1 MVRYIVA
8 ILGLLL
14 VVGGLAGI
22 KASQISGLIEAGEA
36 FAKAGP
42 PPESVSSDVAREL
55 SWEGTLSAVG
65 TIAAAKGVAVSNDSP
80 GVVKRIA
87 FESGQMAKAGQ
98 VLVELDTGVE
108 RAQLATAQARKELA
122 EQNIQRTRSL
132 FQSGGLSR
140 SQLDADES
148 ALKGAQAE
156 VAGLQA
162 QIDRK
167 VVRAPFTGR
176 LGIRAINLGQYLSP
190 GTPLTT
196 LEALDSVYVDFTLP
210 QQALSSVDIGFPV
223 RVVIEGEKPV
233 EKEGAVAAV
242 DPTLDRAT
250 RSIRVRA
257 SIPNQD
263 QKLRP
268 GMFGNVSVV
277 LPKQASIVAVP
288 ATAVVHAPYGDSIF
302 LIEAE
307 KAPGTPTAKDGKDAK
322 DAKDGAPPQA
332 GAGGG
337 NVKQVRQQFVRLGEE
352 RGDFVAVLDGVKPGQ
367 EVVSSG
373 AFKLR
378 NGAKV
383 VINNASRPNP
393 QVDPRPENR

>member
-1 MVRYIVA
+1 MVRYSVA

-14 VVGGLAGI
+14 VIGGLVGI
-22 KASQISGLIEAGEA
+22 KATQISGLIKAGEA

-55 SWEGTLSAVG
+55 RWEGTLSAVG

-87 FESGQMAKAGQ
+87 FESGQLAKSGQ

-132 FQSGGLSR
+132 FQTGGLSR

-148 ALKGAQAE
+148 ALKAAAAE
-156 VAGLQA
+156 AAGLQA
-162 QIDRK
+162 QIERK
-167 VVRAPFTGR
+167 VVRAAFGGR
-176 LGIRAINLGQYLSP
+176 LGIRAVNLGQYLSP
-190 GTPLTT
+190 GTMITT
-196 LEALDSVYVDFTLP
+196 LEALDTVYVDFTLP
-210 QQALSSVDIGFPV
+210 QQALGSIDNGYPV
-223 RVVIEGEKPV
+223 RVTIEGEKRV
-233 EKEGAVAAV
+233 EAEGSVAAV

-257 SIPNQD
+257 TAPNQD

-268 GMFGNVSVV
+268 GMFANVSVV
-277 LPKQASIVAVP
+277 LPQQASIVAVP
-288 ATAVVHAPYGDSIF
+288 STAVVHAPYGDSVF

-307 KAPGTPTAKDGKDAK
+307 ATPGAKQGAQGGAASGVKASG
-322 DAKDGAPPQA
+322 
-332 GAGGG
+332 
-337 NVKQVRQQFVRLGEE
+337 VKQVRQQFVRLGEE

-367 EVVSSG
+367 ELVSAG

-378 NGAKV
+378 NGATV
-383 VINNASRPNP
+383 VINNQSRPTP
-393 QVDPRPENR
+393 QLDPHPENR

>member
-14 VVGGLAGI
+14 VVGGLVGI
-22 KASQISGLIEAGEA
+22 KANQISGLIKAGEA

-55 SWEGTLSAVG
+55 AWEGTLSAVG

-87 FESGQMAKAGQ
+87 FESGQLAKAGQ

-108 RAQLATAQARKELA
+108 RAQLATAQARRELA
-122 EQNIQRTRSL
+122 EQNIQRTRQL

-162 QIDRK
+162 QIERK
-167 VVRAPFTGR
+167 VLRAAFAGR
-176 LGIRAINLGQYLSP
+176 LGIRAVNLGQYLSP
-190 GTPLTT
+190 GTPVTT
-196 LEALDSVYVDFTLP
+196 LEALDTVYVDFTLP

-223 RVVIEGEKPV
+223 RVRIEGEKHKDGKQV
-233 EKEGAVAAV
+233 EVQGSVAAV

-257 SIPNQD
+257 TVPNQK
-263 QKLRP
+263 QTLRP
-268 GMFGNVSVV
+268 GMFANVSVV
-277 LPKQASIVAVP
+277 LPKRDSIVAVP
-288 ATAVVHAPYGDSIF
+288 ATAVVHASYGDSVF
-302 LIEAE
+302 LIESESAPGAKGDA
-307 KAPGTPTAKDGKDAK
+307 KAPESQQPDS
-322 DAKDGAPPQA
+322 
-332 GAGGG
+332 

-367 EVVSSG
+367 ELVSAG

-378 NGAKV
+378 NGAKI
-383 VINNASRPNP
+383 VINNGSRPEP
-393 QVDPRPENR
+393 KVDPIPENR